1 MSPKQPS
8 PRRVKKSDIGVII
21 ILVLVL
27 VGIAMLVNRTLN
39 KADELTQQDFYQILE
54 DERFQEIVIQP
65 AGGSEGDPDLS
76 VHDRVLAGCRKDRQL
91 RHRLCG
97 LRRADALLLPLQET
111 AVLCHR
117 ARCGCRHLGGVPLR
131 SGRAVLIGGERH
143 A

>member
-8 PRRVKKSDIGVII
+8 PRRVRKSDIGVII

-65 AGGSEGDPDLS
+65 AGGSENQNLYRLTGRYLNKEGEKLS
-76 VHDRVLAGCRKDRQL
+76 GEDVQSDKVYLVCMYQVPYRY
-91 RHRLCG
+91 
-97 LRRADALLLPLQET
+97 LQ
-111 AVLCHR
+111 R
-117 ARCGCRHLGGVPLR
+117 
-131 SGRAVLIGGERH
+131 
-143 A
+143 

>member
-65 AGGSEGDPDLS
+65 AGGSENQNLYRLTGRYLNKEGES
-76 VHDRVLAGCRKDRQL
+76 RKFTIILD
-91 RHRLCG
+91 
-97 LRRADALLLPLQET
+97 QET
-111 AVLCHR
+111 TRECL
-117 ARCGCRHLGGVPLR
+117 LTP
-131 SGRAVLIGGERH
+131 
-143 A
+143 